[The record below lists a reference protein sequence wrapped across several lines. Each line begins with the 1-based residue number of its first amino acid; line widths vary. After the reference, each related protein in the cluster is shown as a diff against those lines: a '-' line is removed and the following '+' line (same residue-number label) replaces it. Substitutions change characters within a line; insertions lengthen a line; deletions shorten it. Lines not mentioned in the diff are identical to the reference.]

1 MKKGTYEI
9 RTKDGM
15 KPQEGWLINE
25 WFACH
30 KKYRDWT
37 LTHIPTGMNVGGNF
51 RRRSD
56 AAKMAE
62 FLTANADWSFTDPAA
77 MDETHT
83 IAGHSAKSEMRF
95 DVSHNRYEWMEA

>member
-9 RTKDGM
+9 HTKDGW

-30 KKYRDWT
+30 KKHRDWT
-37 LTHIPTGMNVGGNF
+37 LTHIPTGMAILGAF

-62 FLTANADWSFTDPAA
+62 LLTAEADWSFTDPAE
-77 MDETHT
+77 MDGTQT
-83 IAGHSAKSEMRF
+83 LAGLSAKSKMHF
-95 DVSHNRYEWMEA
+95 DAIHNRWEELE